1 MARLALPIRTLHCV
15 ISLAVLASVSATAK
29 AQDDG
34 DRTRTPAIPQV
45 DPNTPSGTFGAE
57 GQVAI
62 SSDAGLYI
70 QNTSVS
76 GADGSAT
83 TLQLRPAFDYFI
95 IDNLSL
101 GGFLGIEYTSDPV
114 GHSTTWAIG
123 PRLGYNIPV
132 SPSFSIWPKLGFSFA
147 STSQSIDEAPG
158 QPEGTSVSSTALAL
172 NVFAPV
178 MFHPV
183 EHFFLGFGPALD
195 VDLTGD
201 TKTTVIAGRLT
212 IGGWLD

>member
-1 MARLALPIRTLHCV
+1 MARLASPIRTFHCV
-15 ISLAVLASVSATAK
+15 ISLAALATFSANAK
-29 AQDDG
+29 AQDDA
-34 DRTRTPAIPQV
+34 DRARTPAIPQV
-45 DPNTPSGTFGAE
+45 DPNTPSGIFGAK

-70 QNTSVS
+70 ENTSTS
-76 GADGSAT
+76 GDDEAPSST
-83 TLQLRPAFDYFI
+83 TLQLRPAFDYFV

-101 GGFLGIEYTSDPV
+101 GGFLGIDYSSVSDS
-114 GHSTTWAIG
+114 HSTTWAIG
-123 PRLGYNIPV
+123 PRIGYNIPV
-132 SPSFSIWPKLGFSFA
+132 SPRFSIWPKLGFSFA
-147 STSQSIDEAPG
+147 STSQTIDADP
-158 QPEGTSVSSTALAL
+158 PNDDLSVSSTNLAL
-172 NVFAPV
+172 NAFVPV

-212 IGGWLD
+212 IGGWL